1 MSGSRSIAA
10 ARSRRA
16 GETTNIVSGGRPV
29 TSIASQSAF
38 ANQPYPQQPPNR
50 GGRGQ
55 QQNQQQH
62 VQQQQPPQPPS
73 NGLPFAKL
81 SVSDAIGL
89 ITLRL
94 GRVEQFIIETEAEGG
109 IHNDNSHMNLPE
121 NSKIIDNSLLTNIIN
136 RLDALE
142 KKEQFSV
149 SLEKLLQVQTELTT
163 TKEML
168 LNLTSQYDTFVK
180 DTSNKF
186 SDFELGISEIESVI
200 YVDNNVVFKP
210 NNEVENNETNNETAS
225 DGTSND
231 TNESTIVSVDLKT
244 VIKEE
249 LSRTSE

>member
-38 ANQPYPQQPPNR
+38 ANQSYPQQPPNR

-55 QQNQQQH
+55 QQSQQQQH
-62 VQQQQPPQPPS
+62 QQQPPPPPS

-81 SVSDAIGL
+81 SISDAIGL

-94 GRVEQFIIETEAEGG
+94 GRVEQFIIETESEGG

-149 SLEKLLQVQTELTT
+149 SLERLLQVQTELST

-168 LNLTSQYDTFVK
+168 INLTSQYDTFVK
-180 DTSNKF
+180 ETSNKF
-186 SDFELGISEIESVI
+186 SDFELGISEIESII
-200 YVDNNVVFKP
+200 YVDDKVVFKP
-210 NNEVENNETNNETAS
+210 NNEAEKNETNNETAS
-225 DGTSND
+225 DGTLND